1 MSRSRRSRRSRR
13 GQPRPTAAPATDS
26 PPAAATEREE
36 HAAAAASP
44 IPRRRPGRAS
54 YPHIG
59 GELRRVLGVSLAS
72 FGLLLLLIV
81 VDRMQ

>member
-13 GQPRPTAAPATDS
+13 NQPS
-26 PPAAATEREE
+26 
-36 HAAAAASP
+36 
-44 IPRRRPGRAS
+44 PRRPVPMTEAQLNPDDTSRLAARRRSVITS

-59 GELRRVLGVSLAS
+59 GEILRVAGVSLAS

-81 VDRMQ
+81 VDRLR